1 MLAVALAPPLLH
13 TAVVFIGLVLIL
25 AIIYLVLIL
34 LSVPWLLFS
43 VIVLLVWQVAERNS
57 DPEH

>member
-1 MLAVALAPPLLH
+1 LH

>member
-1 MLAVALAPPLLH
+1 MLAVAWAPPLLH
-13 TAVVFIGLVLIL
+13 TAVVFIGLVLVL

-34 LSVPWLLFS
+34 LSLPWLLFS

-57 DPEH
+57 DPGH